1 MASTRA
7 MDVLLKGGR
16 TSLPLPAPPMGGGL
30 VAFTLTIHE
39 KMVSSKASGHSVRK
53 EKKGTSLCKLL
64 CRKCNAHCPDFIEQ
78 RCERLA
84 SSPFVRNGRR
94 KTNKNPLRKR
104 FYVAGEARKNHKTI
118 PEKTSKGSCCEL
130 QSMQAE
136 AAERPVH
143 VVSEMQSTAP
153 ARKFRLDDAL
163 FYLAPDSIFLSFS
176 EGFPRGRR
184 QGRRVRLREMA
195 RRLGA
200 SSQPNFK
207 RPRSFGRETLVS

>member
-1 MASTRA
+1 MP
-7 MDVLLKGGR
+7 KP
-16 TSLPLPAPPMGGGL
+16 LPLAPHTLPL
-30 VAFTLTIHE
+30 SHFFSNFSQSRLKNTFTLTIHE

-118 PEKTSKGSCCEL
+118 PEKASKGSCCEL
-130 QSMQAE
+130 QSMRTE
-136 AAERPVH
+136 AAESPPSTWFQKCDRPPRPG
-143 VVSEMQSTAP
+143 M
-153 ARKFRLDDAL
+153 FRLDDAL

-176 EGFPRGRR
+176 EGCLRGRR
-184 QGRRVRLREMA
+184 LGQRVRPRERA
-195 RRLGA
+195 RRPGA
-200 SSQPNFK
+200 RSQPDFK
-207 RPRSFGRETLVS
+207 RPRSFGRETAVS